1 MAWVAALAGCGGGT
15 TPTSDSGFD
24 AAFDAATDAS
34 VDDSSTDAETD
45 SGFDAGFDSGT
56 DAATDPD
63 AATDAATDPDA
74 ATDAAT
80 DAAAGPFCGDG
91 VVNGTELCDLD
102 CPTSCD
108 DSNLCTTDVLVGS
121 AATCSAECT
130 FAAIRA
136 CTDADGC
143 CAPGCNFTNDDDCP
157 APPAVLL
164 IHEVLYDGVGA
175 DAAEAFIELYG
186 PPGTSLDGYDVDGD
200 CSAAT
205 FAGEGSPVARG
216 VAGAST
222 SRDDAHSD
230 TDDNVVDFSVGVP
243 SPGADGPYAMA
254 TTPRLID
261 PLAAARVTSGD
272 VPFRWELP
280 AGDTGA
286 QLELCDDA
294 ARASVITTIDATGCT
309 WAARVASRRAWR

>member
-1 MAWVAALAGCGGGT
+1 MKIHEYQAKSLYQRYGIPTPKGILALSVAEAKEAAKKLIAETGNEVVVVKAQIHAGGRGKGGG
-15 TPTSDSGFD
+15 
-24 AAFDAATDAS
+24 
-34 VDDSSTDAETD
+34 VK
-45 SGFDAGFDSGT
+45 
-56 DAATDPD
+56 
-63 AATDAATDPDA
+63 
-74 ATDAAT
+74 
-80 DAAAGPFCGDG
+80 
-91 VVNGTELCDLD
+91 VVK
-102 CPTSCD
+102 
-108 DSNLCTTDVLVGS
+108 
-121 AATCSAECT
+121 
-130 FAAIRA
+130 
-136 CTDADGC
+136 
-143 CAPGCNFTNDDDCP
+143 
-157 APPAVLL
+157 
-164 IHEVLYDGVGA
+164 GA